1 MRRTY
6 WIAGFMFFVLSLI
19 ADQVSGT
26 AFSAFAL
33 NGGWPSQQEAV
44 VVRPCNITP
53 VQKPRKEKDQ
63 SKRKDS
69 HDPTVSSTDACLEA
83 QATAIDIQ
91 EFFQNYVREQK
102 WKIADEHAA
111 ENAWTFYR
119 YLEKD
124 ELLDAAK
131 GDSSTT
137 RVVWTGGKAFFQ
149 IRTTDLDGGFARV
162 SISATF
168 RGYGENS
175 DQFAP
180 PREFWRMNS
189 NGKLEAQLLSALETH
204 FKTLH

>member
-1 MRRTY
+1 MRRMH
-6 WIAGFMFFVLSLI
+6 WIVGVLFAVLLLV

-26 AFSAFAL
+26 AFSAS
-33 NGGWPSQQEAV
+33 NNIWQSQQDGV
-44 VVRPCNITP
+44 VVRPCNIAP

-63 SKRKDS
+63 AKRK
-69 HDPTVSSTDACLEA
+69 SSQEPSTSTTDACLEV
-83 QATAIDIQ
+83 QATTIDIQ
-91 EFFQNYVREQK
+91 EYFQSYVRDQK

-124 ELLDAAK
+124 ELLNAAK
-131 GDSSTT
+131 GDSSTS

-149 IRTTDLDGGFARV
+149 VRTTELEGGFARV
-162 SISATF
+162 AISASF
-168 RGYGENS
+168 QGYGENP

-189 NGKLEAQLLSALETH
+189 NGKLEGQLLSALETH
-204 FKTLH
+204 LKTLH

>member
-1 MRRTY
+1 MRRTH

-26 AFSAFAL
+26 AFSTL
-33 NGGWPSQQEAV
+33 NSRWPSQQEAV

-63 SKRKDS
+63 AKRKGS
-69 HDPTVSSTDACLEA
+69 HEPTVSSTDACLEV
-83 QATAIDIQ
+83 QTTAIDIQ

-131 GDSSTT
+131 GDSSVT

-149 IRTTDLDGGFARV
+149 IRTTDLDRGFARV

-168 RGYGENS
+168 QGYGENP

>member
-26 AFSAFAL
+26 AFSAL
-33 NGGWPSQQEAV
+33 KSGWPSQQEAV
-44 VVRPCNITP
+44 VVRPCNIAP
-53 VQKPRKEKDQ
+53 VQKPRKEKDR
-63 SKRKDS
+63 SKRKGS
-69 HDPTVSSTDACLEA
+69 PEPTVSSTDACLEI

-149 IRTTDLDGGFARV
+149 IRTADLDRGFARV

-168 RGYGENS
+168 QGYGENP